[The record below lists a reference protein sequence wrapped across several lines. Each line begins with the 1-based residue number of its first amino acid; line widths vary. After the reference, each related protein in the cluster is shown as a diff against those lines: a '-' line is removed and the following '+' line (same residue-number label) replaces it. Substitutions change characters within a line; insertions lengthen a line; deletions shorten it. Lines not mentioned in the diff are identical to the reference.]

1 LNSLIL
7 VYHIINESVKLL
19 VAGREQEHLPSVVK
33 ATDSG
38 IEDTASYME
47 PSAIRLRESDFQQ
60 IDDDI
65 DGSLMEGSVVDTDY
79 ADCFATKTTANGGAK
94 RTVDD
99 EQTSSQQE
107 SRKWET
113 TEQSLT
119 S

>member
-1 LNSLIL
+1 LF
-7 VYHIINESVKLL
+7 
-19 VAGREQEHLPSVVK
+19 VAGREQENLPSVVK

-79 ADCFATKTTANGGAK
+79 ADCFATKTANGGAK
-94 RTVDD
+94 RTVD
-99 EQTSSQQE
+99 EVQTSSQHE
-107 SRKWET
+107 SRKWQT